1 MFKTFRIVALAG
13 ALSLAANAA
22 TSQDI
27 VFSGV
32 STTSDDYQLGVVWSG
47 IARDAGI
54 SMTVVENG
62 TVSGMRKAAQGE
74 IDIVGVGAPHY
85 LDAVGGTGKYTDDPE
100 ALREGYRN
108 MKAILAMPVGM
119 AQYVARTDTG
129 IVNFTDFK
137 GKTVGTGRPGGNAG
151 KVTATLFDIHGIGG
165 AVDGQAIK
173 YGPAMEQ
180 MASGTMDATLVWG
193 SLPTAVIDNASRQ
206 MELRFV
212 SPDPAT
218 LETFRSTISNGEYYV
233 YQRIPAASIEQAYE
247 GRVEAA
253 ADAFFWTFP
262 YQVMV
267 RGEIDEETVYN
278 LTKALW
284 EKIDK
289 VNSASAGLSLVTLE
303 SALEAISAELHPGAQ
318 RYYKEIGLL

>member
-1 MFKTFRIVALAG
+1 MFKMIRSIAMTSAVAVM
-13 ALSLAANAA
+13 A
-22 TSQDI
+22 TSAVAQDI

-47 IARDAGI
+47 IAREAGI

-74 IDIVGVGAPHY
+74 IDMVGVGAPHY

-100 ALREGYRN
+100 ALRDGYKG

-129 IVNFTDFK
+129 ITSFTDLE

-151 KVTATLFDIHGIGG
+151 KVTTTLFDIHGIGG
-165 AVDGQAIK
+165 KVDGQAIK

-193 SLPTAVIDNASRQ
+193 SLPNAVIDNASRQ
-206 MELRFV
+206 MSLRFV
-212 SPDPAT
+212 SPDPST
-218 LETFRSTISNGEYYV
+218 LEEFRSTISNGDYYV
-233 YQRIPAASIEQAYE
+233 YQKIPAASIQTAYE
-247 GRVEAA
+247 GRVEAES
-253 ADAFFWTFP
+253 DAYFWTFP

-267 RGEIDEETVYN
+267 RGEIDEDTVYS

-284 EKIDK
+284 ENIDK

-303 SALEAISAELHPGAQ
+303 SALEAISADLHPGAK
-318 RYYKEIGLL
+318 RYYEEIGLL

>member
-218 LETFRSTISNGEYYV
+218 LETFRSIISNGEYYV

-267 RGEIDEETVYN
+267 RGEIDEGTVYN

-284 EKIDK
+284 ENIDK

>member
-1 MFKTFRIVALAG
+1 
-13 ALSLAANAA
+13 
-22 TSQDI
+22 
-27 VFSGV
+27 
-32 STTSDDYQLGVVWSG
+32 
-47 IARDAGI
+47 
-54 SMTVVENG
+54 
-62 TVSGMRKAAQGE
+62 
-74 IDIVGVGAPHY
+74 
-85 LDAVGGTGKYTDDPE
+85 
-100 ALREGYRN
+100 
-108 MKAILAMPVGM
+108 
-119 AQYVARTDTG
+119 
-129 IVNFTDFK
+129 
-137 GKTVGTGRPGGNAG
+137 
-151 KVTATLFDIHGIGG
+151 
-165 AVDGQAIK
+165 
-173 YGPAMEQ
+173 
-180 MASGTMDATLVWG
+180 MDATLVWG

>member
-267 RGEIDEETVYN
+267 RGEIDEGTVYN

-284 EKIDK
+284 ENIDK

-318 RYYKEIGLL
+318 RYYKEIGLR

>member
-267 RGEIDEETVYN
+267 RGEIDEGTVYN

-284 EKIDK
+284 ENIDK

-303 SALEAISAELHPGAQ
+303 SALEAISAELHLGAQ

>member
-1 MFKTFRIVALAG
+1 MIKTFRSIALTGAFALIASSAG
-13 ALSLAANAA
+13 A
-22 TSQDI
+22 QDI

-32 STTSDDYQLGVVWSG
+32 STTSDDYQLGVIWSG

-62 TVSGMRKAAQGE
+62 TVSGMRKTAQGE
-74 IDIVGVGAPHY
+74 IDMVGVGAPHY

-119 AQYVARTDTG
+119 AQYVAKTDTG
-129 IVNFTDFK
+129 IMSFTDFE

-165 AVDGQAIK
+165 KVDGQSIK

-193 SLPTAVIDNASRQ
+193 SLPNAVIDNASRQ
-206 MELRFV
+206 MKLRFV

-218 LETFRSTISNGEYYV
+218 LEQFRGTISNGDYYV
-233 YQRIPAASIEQAYE
+233 YQKIPAASIEKAYE
-247 GRVEAA
+247 GRVEAK
-253 ADAFFWTFP
+253 ADAYFWTFP
-262 YQVMV
+262 YQVLV
-267 RGEIDEETVYN
+267 RGEIDEEKVYT

-284 EKIDK
+284 ENIDK

-303 SALEAISAELHPGAQ
+303 SALEAISAELHPGAT

>member
-1 MFKTFRIVALAG
+1 MFKKFQTLALAIAVAGTG
-13 ALSLAANAA
+13 ASA
-22 TSQDI
+22 QDI

-62 TVSGMRKAAQGE
+62 TVSGMRKAALGE
-74 IDIVGVGAPHY
+74 IDMVGVGAPHY
-85 LDAVGGTGKYTDDPE
+85 LDALGGTGKYVDDP
-100 ALREGYRN
+100 ADMRTGYEG

-119 AQYVARTDTG
+119 AQYVARTDAG
-129 IVNFTDFK
+129 IDTFTDME

-165 AVDGQAIK
+165 KVDGQAIK
-173 YGPAMEQ
+173 YGPALEQ
-180 MASGTMDATLVWG
+180 MAAGTMDATLVWG
-193 SLPTAVIDNASRQ
+193 SLPNAVIDNASRQ
-206 MELRFV
+206 MELQFV

-218 LETFRSTISNGEYYV
+218 LEQFRGTISNGDYYV
-233 YQRIPAASIEQAYE
+233 YQKIPAASIETAYE
-247 GRVEAA
+247 GRVKAEG
-253 ADAFFWTFP
+253 DAYFWTFP

-267 RGEIDEETVYN
+267 RGEVDEDTVYN

-284 EKIDK
+284 ENIDK
-289 VNSASAGLSLVTLE
+289 VNSASAGLSLITLE
-303 SALEAISAELHPGAQ
+303 SALEAISADLHPGAQ
-318 RYYKEIGLL
+318 RYYTEIGLL